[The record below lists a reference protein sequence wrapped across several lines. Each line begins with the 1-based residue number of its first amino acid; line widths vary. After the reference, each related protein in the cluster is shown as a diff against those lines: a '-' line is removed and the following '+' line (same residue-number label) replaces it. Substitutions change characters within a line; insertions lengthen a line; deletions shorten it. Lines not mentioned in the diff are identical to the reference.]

1 MKGTNRTS
9 ENSKLCGAA
18 APMPEEMWPDFAHS
32 SLTVKT
38 SPHHSFGLGS
48 VATHFPTCSL
58 YCDPHFGFL
67 LQVHGR
73 KRLDLYSTDQ
83 EELIYPNK
91 AYNKYQPR
99 WFRPEDPDY
108 AVYPRAEEAKCL
120 SVTLNPGEI
129 IVQPAGWSHQVYASD
144 SPNVLASYFGA
155 IEKK

>member
-18 APMPEEMWPDFAHS
+18 APMPEEMWPDFAHC

-38 SPHHSFGLGS
+38 SPHRSFGLGS

-58 YCDPHFGFL
+58 SCDPHFGFL
-67 LQVHGR
+67 LQVLVR

-108 AVYPRAEEAKCL
+108 AVYPRAEEA
-120 SVTLNPGEI
+120 SVCR
-129 IVQPAGWSHQVYASD
+129 
-144 SPNVLASYFGA
+144 
-155 IEKK
+155 